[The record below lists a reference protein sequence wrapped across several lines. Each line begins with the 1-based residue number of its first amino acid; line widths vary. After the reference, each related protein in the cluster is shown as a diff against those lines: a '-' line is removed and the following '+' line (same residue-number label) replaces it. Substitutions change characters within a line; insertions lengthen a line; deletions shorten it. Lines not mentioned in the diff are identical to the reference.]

1 MSLKKK
7 NRKLIIKLLFI
18 FIYIFPVKGLGY
30 FSGFPFSS
38 KTSLILFVLMATT
51 IFKAHERSLT
61 RSIVFFTAL
70 FLLKFFF
77 ILNPQN
83 LWLVCVNDDSTPI
96 QNSFEYEYYDSTCA
110 KSFNNLNSEF
120 TDKVNS
126 VSYQT
131 YDEDYQWL
139 GANSANFPLGY
150 LNHSKFNIYE
160 LRRDWLPF
168 EMNLYKK
175 LDEGTSQLE
184 INYIGEITIKFND
197 GSTGYGIPSR
207 YWNEN
212 TVTIDVPEN
221 ANFVTVKY
229 SYTQWKIEHIPTLK
243 SGYPYEKFAKLII
256 EEKGRSENDYELY
269 SILLVIGYLFLNL
282 KDLLDGVNKNY
293 LILFSLSI
301 VLCLIYNFDL
311 SQNRLIKL
319 YAYLCLLTIFLFF
332 NNSKTAHLNFL
343 HIFVLLSF
351 IIVDYPW
358 NNFDLIVKP
367 GGSDSLTYENQARLI
382 LEGDGLRGGAK
393 VFLYSPGYR
402 YFLYLLH
409 IIFGDFWNVVWI
421 TILSL
426 CVNFIFLNSYKY
438 NPLSFLFVL
447 FLISDNVRNIF
458 LYGMSEA
465 SSLALFLISIYLI
478 NKNKVFSGIIFMGIG
493 VLIRPETGLYAL
505 LVLFLNRK
513 NLKLRNYI
521 SFGSLLILP
530 LLHNLYFG
538 NEFVVLTSGWNYGR
552 NLDFNFVKNL
562 NYLIINPFNEKILM
576 TLGSTIIY
584 IGFSVF
590 ALSIINFLISIY
602 KKQGLASNQFFLLG
616 ILNLLPFV
624 IYDPELFYPR
634 HIIIGLCFLS
644 LNHIYNRDWS
654 TKLQESINRIT

>member
-7 NRKLIIKLLFI
+7 NGKLIIKLLFI
-18 FIYIFPVKGLGY
+18 FIYIFPVKGLG
-30 FSGFPFSS
+30 FLSGFPLNS
-38 KTSLILFVLMATT
+38 KTSVILFVLIVVTV
-51 IFKAHERSLT
+51 FKADDKHLT
-61 RSIVFFTAL
+61 RSILFFAVI

-96 QNSFEYEYYDSTCA
+96 QNSFEYEYYDSLCA
-110 KSFNNLNSEF
+110 KSFNNINSKF
-120 TDKVNS
+120 TDKVNQ
-126 VSYQT
+126 VNYQT
-131 YDEDYQWL
+131 YDEEYQWL

-175 LDEGTSQLE
+175 IDEGTSQLE
-184 INYIGEITIKFND
+184 INYIGEITVKFSD
-197 GSTGYGIPSR
+197 GSTGYGIPTR

-212 TVTIDVPEN
+212 TVVINVPNN
-221 ANFVTVKY
+221 ADFVTVKY
-229 SYTQWKIEHIPTLK
+229 KFTQWKIKHVPTLK
-243 SGYPYEKFAKLII
+243 SGYPYEKFAKLVI
-256 EEKGRSENDYELY
+256 EEKGRSDNNYELY
-269 SILLVIGYLFLNL
+269 SSLLVIGYLFLNL
-282 KDLLDGVNKNY
+282 KNLLSGVNKNY
-293 LILFSLSI
+293 LILISLSI
-301 VLCLIYNFDL
+301 VFCLIYNFDL

-319 YAYLCLLTIFLFF
+319 YAYLCLLLIFLFF
-332 NNSKTAHLNFL
+332 NNLNTAHLNFL

-351 IIVDYPW
+351 IIIDYPW
-358 NNFDLIVKP
+358 NSFDLIVKP

-402 YFLYLLH
+402 YFLYILH

-426 CVNFIFLNSYKY
+426 CVNFIFLNSDKY
-438 NPLSFLFVL
+438 NPISFLFVL

-478 NKNKVFSGIIFMGIG
+478 DKDKVFSGIVFMGIG

-513 NLKLRNYI
+513 KLKFKDYF

-590 ALSIINFLISIY
+590 ALSIVNFLISIY
-602 KKQGLASNQFFLLG
+602 KKQGLTSNQFFLFG

-654 TKLQESINRIT
+654 TKLEKSVNKIA

>member
-30 FSGFPFSS
+30 FSGFPFTS
-38 KTSLILFVLMATT
+38 KTSLILFVLIVTT
-51 IFKAHERSLT
+51 IFKAHERYIT
-61 RSIVFFTAL
+61 RSILFFTAI

-96 QNSFEYEYYDSTCA
+96 QNSFEYEYYDSMCS

-120 TDKVNS
+120 TDKVES
-126 VSYQT
+126 VNYQT

-197 GSTGYGIPSR
+197 GSTGYGIPTR

-212 TVTIDVPEN
+212 TVVIDVPKN
-221 ANFVTVKY
+221 ADFVTLKY
-229 SYTQWKIEHIPTLK
+229 SYKQWKIEHIPTLK
-243 SGYPYEKFAKLII
+243 SGYPNEKFAKLII
-256 EEKGRSENDYELY
+256 KEKGRSENDYELY
-269 SILLVIGYLFLNL
+269 SILIVIGYLFLNL
-282 KDLLDGVNKNY
+282 KNLMDGVNKNY

-319 YAYLCLLTIFLFF
+319 YAYLCLFIIFLFF
-332 NNSKTAHLNFL
+332 NNSKTAYLNFL

-351 IIVDYPW
+351 IIIDYPW

-382 LEGDGLRGGAK
+382 LEGDGLRGGAR

-426 CVNFIFLNSYKY
+426 CVNFIFLNSDKY
-438 NPLSFLFVL
+438 NPISFLFVL

-458 LYGMSEA
+458 LYGMSET
-465 SSLALFLISIYLI
+465 SSLALLLISIYLI
-478 NKNKVFSGIIFMGIG
+478 NKGKVFTGVIFMGIG

-513 NLKLRNYI
+513 KFKFKDYI
-521 SFGSLLILP
+521 IFGSLLILP

-562 NYLIINPFNEKILM
+562 NYLVINPFNEKILL

-590 ALSIINFLISIY
+590 ALSIVNFLISIY

-654 TKLQESINRIT
+654 TKLEKSINRIT